1 MSRFYGLR
9 LLSPLQIFHVIT
21 SFNALM
27 AAANLLP
34 NVSNFISFLS
44 WRIMN
49 ELIFT
54 WFCNN

>member
-49 ELIFT
+49 ELMIY
-54 WFCNN
+54 WVL